1 MIAVKRKKLD
11 RPIEFDDLKRLW
23 YVLSRYARPH
33 WRGVLALL
41 ALGYAITFLGG
52 LTPLIMAPILDVA
65 LGKPLDA
72 IIGGEPVTLHNLS
85 LTNISKLILQTLG
98 LERVAQPFTLVLILS
113 GVYLGL
119 TVLQQGLGLLNA
131 YLELRIRTRSWAQLQ
146 SDLLEHLLSLPLGFF
161 HRQRGGELI
170 SRIEFDTRQATA
182 SLYMIVTELLTS
194 PLLIVFYSVLMI
206 RTSSRL
212 AIAALVGVALHY
224 TATRVLQK
232 PLRRNTTLHFTAKAL
247 LTADIQETVA
257 GVRVLKAFGAER
269 FKLRHLAELTRDLIR
284 VKLKA
289 DTANAAQKP
298 VRNVING
305 LVEIGI
311 VIVAARELL
320 AGNLTPATFFIYLYV
335 GRSLLQPVT
344 SIGNSLLSAQELL
357 GASERVLELLAVQ
370 PDLEDGLSKPDGF
383 HDRIVLDGV
392 SFSYGEGPVLHDI
405 SLEIRHGEKVALV
418 GPSGAGKS
426 TLADLVMRFYDP
438 GEGVITLDGQDIR
451 NFKQRGYRRLFGVV
465 PQEDMLFNTTVRDN
479 IFYGRPLGEDDL
491 VGAARIA
498 NAYEFIQALPEGFDS
513 LIGDRGVRLSGGQRQ
528 RVAIA
533 RAVIGKPDILIM
545 DEATSSLDSEAEQ
558 AVQAAIDRVVTG
570 RTALIIAHRLSTI
583 LSADKIVVLNE
594 GRIEAVGK
602 HHDLLESSPTYQR
615 LYRLQF
621 EHQPVP
627 G

>member
-1 MIAVKRKKLD
+1 
-11 RPIEFDDLKRLW
+11 
-23 YVLSRYARPH
+23 
-33 WRGVLALL
+33 VLALL
-41 ALGYAITFLGG
+41 ILAYAVTFLGG

-72 IIGGEPVTLHNLS
+72 IIGGEPVTLRNLS
-85 LTNISKLILQTLG
+85 LANISKLILQTLG
-98 LERVAQPFTLVLILS
+98 LEHVAQPFTLVLILS
-113 GVYLGL
+113 GVYLGM
-119 TVLQQGLGLLNA
+119 TVLQQGFSLLSA
-131 YLELRIRTRSWAQLQ
+131 YLELRTRIYSWAQLQ

-161 HRQRGGELI
+161 HKQRGGELV

-182 SLYMIVTELLTS
+182 SLYAVVTELITS
-194 PLLIVFYSVLMI
+194 PLLIVFYLVLMV
-206 RTSSRL
+206 RTNSRL
-212 AIAALVGVALHY
+212 AIAALVGVTLHY
-224 TATRVLQK
+224 VVTRVLQK

-247 LTADIQETVA
+247 LSADIQETVA

-269 FKLRHLAELTRDLIR
+269 FKLRHLAELARDLVRTQI
-284 VKLKA
+284 KA
-289 DTANAAQKP
+289 YTASAAQKP

-311 VIVAARELL
+311 VIVAAHELL

-344 SIGNSLLSAQELL
+344 SIGNALLSTQELL

-392 SFSYGEGPVLHDI
+392 SFSYGEEPVLRDV
-405 SLEIRHGEKVALV
+405 SLEIGHGEKIALV

-438 GEGVITLDGQDIR
+438 NQGVITLDGQDIR

-465 PQEDMLFNTTVRDN
+465 AQEDMLFNTTVRDN
-479 IFYGRPLGEDDL
+479 IYYGRPLGEDDL
-491 VGAARIA
+491 VEAARVA
-498 NAYEFIQALPEGFDS
+498 NAYEFIQAMPDGFDT

-533 RAVIGKPDILIM
+533 RAVIGKPEILIM

-558 AVQAAIDRVVTG
+558 AVQIAIDRVVTG

-583 LSADKIVVLNE
+583 LHADKIVVLSE
-594 GRIEAVGK
+594 GRIEAIGK

-621 EHQPVP
+621 EHQPMA